1 MLTEKSPAQRGAP
14 EKQVAEERL
23 KVQRKY
29 TGDVMLGAVILA
41 ALGLLAYMAIAVGG
55 LKFGKGIHV
64 TAEFANATGL
74 VKEGAVMIAGVNV
87 GSVESLSVRHDKAV
101 VKLRLRSD
109 AQIRQDVKAA
119 IRAKSLLGE
128 KYVELLPQ
136 SESAPLMADGA
147 VITDTT
153 VPVEVDELL
162 THLGPVIKDID
173 PKDMQAIVRSIAEG
187 LSGQGPQIAA
197 SLTAGASTLNRLD
210 GMLARNEGRLDS
222 TLASLDAMSRR
233 ADGLLARNEK
243 GLDATLALTP
253 DLLKRLDR
261 LGDQLDPTMT
271 ALGQKGPA
279 LVNRLDRLAG
289 QLDPTM
295 AALEAKGGSIVHR
308 ADRTLEQL
316 DPTLARLPKTL
327 EQLDR
332 LVGRLDTSMTHVEAI
347 LEQTKGKDMVEKDGA
362 LKVKARL
369 F

>member
-1 MLTEKSPAQRGAP
+1 MLKEKPPVDPSEKG
-14 EKQVAEERL
+14 KQVAEERA
-23 KVQRKY
+23 KVQRKH

-55 LKFGKGIHV
+55 LKFGDAVHV
-64 TAEFANATGL
+64 TAEFDNATGL

-101 VKLRLRSD
+101 VKLRLRQD

-136 SESAPLMADGA
+136 STDAPLIAQGA

-173 PKDMQAIVRSIAEG
+173 PKDLQAIVHSVAQG
-187 LSGQGPQIAA
+187 LNGQGPQLAA
-197 SLTAGASTLNRLD
+197 AITSGASTLGRLD
-210 GMLARNEGRLDS
+210 GMLARNEGKLDS
-222 TLASLDAMSRR
+222 MISSLDRVSRN
-233 ADGLLARNEK
+233 ADGLLERNEK
-243 GLDATLALTP
+243 RLDATLALTP

-261 LGDQLDPTMT
+261 MGTQLDPTMT
-271 ALGQKGPA
+271 ALANKGPS
-279 LVNRLDRLAG
+279 LVNRLDRLG
-289 QLDPTM
+289 EQLDPTM
-295 AALEAKGGSIVHR
+295 AALSTKGPGIVNK
-308 ADRTLEQL
+308 ADRTLAQLDPTLSRLPNTLEQL
-316 DPTLARLPKTL
+316 DK
-327 EQLDR
+327 
-332 LVGRLDTSMTHVEAI
+332 LVGRLDTSMAHIEAI
-347 LEQTKGKDMVEKDGA
+347 LEQTKGKEMVERDGA

>member
-1 MLTEKSPAQRGAP
+1 M
-14 EKQVAEERL
+14 
-23 KVQRKY
+23 QRKH

-87 GSVESLSVRHDKAV
+87 GSVDSLAVRHDKAV
-101 VKLRLRSD
+101 VKLRLRAD

-136 SESAPLMADGA
+136 SETAPLIADGA
-147 VITDTT
+147 TITDTA

-173 PKDMQAIVRSIAEG
+173 PADMRAIVSSVAQG
-187 LSGQGPQIAA
+187 LNGQGPQLATA
-197 SLTAGASTLNRLD
+197 LTSGASALSRLD
-210 GMLARNEGRLDS
+210 GMLMRNEAKLDS
-222 TLASLDAMSRR
+222 LVTSLDGMSRR

-243 GLDATLALTP
+243 GLDATLALAP
-253 DLLKRLDR
+253 DLLKRLDH
-261 LGDQLDPTMT
+261 LGDQLDPTMI
-271 ALGQKGPA
+271 ALGHKGPA
-279 LVNRLDRLAG
+279 LINRLDRLAT
-289 QLDPTM
+289 QLDPAMT
-295 AALEAKGGSIVHR
+295 ALEAKGGSIVHR

-316 DPTLARLPKTL
+316 DPTLTRLPKTL

-332 LVGRLDTSMTHVEAI
+332 LVGRLDTSMTHIEAI

>member
-1 MLTEKSPAQRGAP
+1 MLKESPPTDPSEKG
-14 EKQVAEERL
+14 KQDAEERS
-23 KVQRKY
+23 KVQRKH

-55 LKFGKGIHV
+55 LKFGKGVHV
-64 TAEFANATGL
+64 TAEFSNATGL

-101 VKLRLRSD
+101 VKLRLRED
-109 AQIRQDVKAA
+109 AQIRQDVRAA

-136 SESAPLMADGA
+136 TETAPFIEEGTL
-147 VITDTT
+147 ITGTT

-162 THLGPVIKDID
+162 AHLGPVIKDID
-173 PKDMQAIVRSIAEG
+173 PKDMQAIIKSVAQG
-187 LSGQGPQIAA
+187 LGGQGPQLATGI
-197 SLTAGASTLNRLD
+197 TAGASALSRLD
-210 GMLARNEGRLDS
+210 GMLARNEGKLDS
-222 TLASLDAMSRR
+222 LVSSLDGMSRR

-261 LGDQLDPTMT
+261 LGNQMDPTMT
-271 ALGQKGPA
+271 ALGRKGPA
-279 LVNRLDRLAG
+279 LVNRLDRLG
-289 QLDPTM
+289 EQLDPTM
-295 AALEAKGGSIVHR
+295 VALAAKGPGIVNK

-332 LVGRLDTSMTHVEAI
+332 VVGRMETTMVYLEAI
-347 LEQTKGKDMVEKDGA
+347 LEQTKGKELVERDGA